1 MLVQSDHLFGP
12 SGVEGFFL
20 VEREW
25 GGLYKMV
32 SNESLLFGERRE
44 RKGGWFSGKYR
55 FGLGPPIKCFSK
67 LKNPHSPYPQ

>member
-1 MLVQSDHLFGP
+1 
-12 SGVEGFFL
+12 
-20 VEREW
+20 
-25 GGLYKMV
+25 MV

-55 FGLGPPIKCFSK
+55 FDLGPPIKCFSK